1 MSRVLELGGCV
12 YYVRGLGSVIFLGSF
27 TNQLRIDPPL
37 PLSIVVGHFSP
48 NFGKHERRRGST
60 ACLQSG
66 VIASR
71 QVDRQGGPSRPQV
84 SGLGRPALLLQPDS
98 PAAASRG
105 LACHPEQ
112 VKQDEAEAFSSP
124 L

>member
-1 MSRVLELGGCV
+1 M
-12 YYVRGLGSVIFLGSF
+12 YYVRGLGSVIFLVSF

-66 VIASR
+66 LISS
-71 QVDRQGGPSRPQV
+71 RQGGPSRPQV
-84 SGLGRPALLLQPDS
+84 SGLGRSVLLLQPDS

-112 VKQDEAEAFSSP
+112 VQQDEAEAFSSP